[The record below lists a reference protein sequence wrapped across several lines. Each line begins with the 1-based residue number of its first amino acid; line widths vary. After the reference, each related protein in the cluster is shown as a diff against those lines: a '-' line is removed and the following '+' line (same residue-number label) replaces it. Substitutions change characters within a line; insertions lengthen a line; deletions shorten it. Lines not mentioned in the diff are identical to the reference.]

1 VFEDALE
8 TDHGAWAL
16 PEEAGIGKELIV
28 ADGEPVLEFGE
39 TKTGKCQEVLGHL
52 ISRAD
57 RGDVSCLRSV
67 RLDGLEPGAMLQ
79 LNTVEK

>member
-1 VFEDALE
+1 VLEDTLE
-8 TDHGAWAL
+8 TGHRAWAL

-28 ADGEPVLEFGE
+28 TDGEPVLEFGE

-57 RGDVSCLRSV
+57 
-67 RLDGLEPGAMLQ
+67 
-79 LNTVEK
+79 